1 MEFSFQKCNKPE
13 LSLVLFVR
21 QKETAMGIEG
31 TTSNGDKPILDVEE
45 LFRLYGNDVLR
56 MCNVYLR
63 KQSLA
68 EDAFQDVF
76 VKVMTRSDSYRGD
89 SDIKYWLLSIARN
102 VCLDYLKSSYMKL
115 TSFMGDLLD
124 RTKPQSEEKKR
135 VKPLPGNQVE
145 ERLIDAMDTGNP
157 LLDAV
162 QNLPAKY
169 KDVILLRFY
178 FDMDNEAIAKQLGI
192 TESTVRSR
200 LMRARAKLKDWGKEE

>member
-1 MEFSFQKCNKPE
+1 MGMEG
-13 LSLVLFVR
+13 R
-21 QKETAMGIEG
+21 Q
-31 TTSNGDKPILDVEE
+31 NLDVEE

-89 SDIKYWLLSIARN
+89 SDIKYWILSIARN
-102 VCLDYLKSSYMKL
+102 VCLDYLKSSYMKR

-124 RTKPQSEEKKR
+124 KTKPQSEEKKR
-135 VKPLPGNQVE
+135 IKPLPGNQVE
-145 ERLIDAMDTGNP
+145 ERLIDAMDTSSP

-178 FDMDNEAIAKQLGI
+178 FDMDNEVIAKQLGI

-200 LMRARAKLKDWGKEE
+200 LMRARAKLKDFGREE

>member
-1 MEFSFQKCNKPE
+1 
-13 LSLVLFVR
+13 
-21 QKETAMGIEG
+21 MGIEG
-31 TTSNGDKPILDVEE
+31 TTSNGNKPILDVEE
-45 LFRLYGNDVLR
+45 LLYGNDVLR

-89 SDIKYWLLSIARN
+89 SDVKYWLLSIARN
-102 VCLDYLKSSYMKL
+102 VCLDYLKSSYMKR

-135 VKPLPGNQVE
+135 VRPLPGNQVE
-145 ERLIDAMDTGNP
+145 ERLVDAMDTSNP

-162 QNLPAKY
+162 QKLPAKY

>member
-1 MEFSFQKCNKPE
+1 MQQTHFSSRLICE
-13 LSLVLFVR
+13 AER
-21 QKETAMGIEG
+21 TAMGIEG
-31 TTSNGDKPILDVEE
+31 ATTNGNKPILDVEE

-89 SDIKYWLLSIARN
+89 ADVKYWLLSIARN
-102 VCLDYLKSSYMKL
+102 VCLDYLKSSYMKR

-162 QNLPAKY
+162 QKLPAKY

-200 LMRARAKLKDWGKEE
+200 LMRARTKLKDWGKEE

>member
-1 MEFSFQKCNKPE
+1 
-13 LSLVLFVR
+13 
-21 QKETAMGIEG
+21 MGMEG
-31 TTSNGDKPILDVEE
+31 TTSNGFKQPLDVEE

-89 SDIKYWLLSIARN
+89 SDIKYWILSIARN
-102 VCLDYLKSSYMKL
+102 VCLDYLKSSYMKR

-124 RTKPQSEEKKR
+124 KTKPVSEEKKR
-135 VKPLPGNQVE
+135 IKPLPGNQVE
-145 ERLIDAMDTGNP
+145 ERLIDAMDTSNP

-162 QNLPAKY
+162 QKLPAKY

-200 LMRARAKLKDWGKEE
+200 LMRARAKLKDWGKE

>member
-1 MEFSFQKCNKPE
+1 MI
-13 LSLVLFVR
+13 
-21 QKETAMGIEG
+21 AEG
-31 TTSNGDKPILDVEE
+31 TNTNAGNGMLDVEE

-76 VKVMTRSDSYRGD
+76 VKIMTKSGSYRGD
-89 SDIKYWLLSIARN
+89 SDVKYWILSIARN
-102 VCLDYLKSSYMKL
+102 VCLDYLKSSYMKR
-115 TSFMGDLLD
+115 TSFLGDLLD
-124 RTKPQSEEKKR
+124 KTKPQSEEKKR
-135 VKPLPGNQVE
+135 VKPLPGNPVE
-145 ERLIDAMDTGNP
+145 DRLIEKLDTSSP

-162 QNLPAKY
+162 QDLPAKY

-200 LMRARAKLKDWGKEE
+200 MMRARAKLKDFWKEGE

>member
-1 MEFSFQKCNKPE
+1 MAPDAGTVSEHFEKP
-13 LSLVLFVR
+13 
-21 QKETAMGIEG
+21 
-31 TTSNGDKPILDVEE
+31 DVEE

-76 VKVMTRSDSYRGD
+76 VKVMTRLDSWRGE

-102 VCLDYLKSSYMKL
+102 VCLDYLKSSYMQR
-115 TSFMGDLLD
+115 TSFLGDLLD
-124 RTKPQSEEKKR
+124 RVKPRSEEKKR
-135 VKPLPGNQVE
+135 IKPLPGNQVE
-145 ERLIDAMDTGNP
+145 ERLIESLDDSNP

-162 QNLPAKY
+162 QALPPKY

-178 FDMDNEAIAKQLGI
+178 FDMDNAQIGKQLGI
-192 TESTVRSR
+192 TESSVRSR
-200 LMRARAKLKDWGKEE
+200 LMRAREKLKDYWKEEE

>member
-1 MEFSFQKCNKPE
+1 MEG
-13 LSLVLFVR
+13 R
-21 QKETAMGIEG
+21 Q
-31 TTSNGDKPILDVEE
+31 NLDVEE

-89 SDIKYWLLSIARN
+89 SDIKYWILSIARN
-102 VCLDYLKSSYMKL
+102 VCLDYLKSSYMKR
-115 TSFMGDLLD
+115 TTFMGDLLD
-124 RTKPQSEEKKR
+124 KTKPQSEEKKR
-135 VKPLPGNQVE
+135 IKPLPGNQVE
-145 ERLIDAMDTGNP
+145 ERLIDAMDTSSP

-200 LMRARAKLKDWGKEE
+200 LMRARAKLKDFGREE

>member
-1 MEFSFQKCNKPE
+1 MEG
-13 LSLVLFVR
+13 R
-21 QKETAMGIEG
+21 Q
-31 TTSNGDKPILDVEE
+31 NLDVEE

-89 SDIKYWLLSIARN
+89 SDIKYWILSIARN
-102 VCLDYLKSSYMKL
+102 VCLDYLKSSYMKR

-124 RTKPQSEEKKR
+124 KTKPVSEEKKR
-135 VKPLPGNQVE
+135 IKPLPGNQVE
-145 ERLIDAMDTGNP
+145 ERLIDAMDTSSP

-200 LMRARAKLKDWGKEE
+200 LMRARAKLKDFGREE

>member
-1 MEFSFQKCNKPE
+1 MEG
-13 LSLVLFVR
+13 R
-21 QKETAMGIEG
+21 Q
-31 TTSNGDKPILDVEE
+31 NLDVEE

-89 SDIKYWLLSIARN
+89 SDIKYWILSIARN
-102 VCLDYLKSSYMKL
+102 VCLDYLKSSYMKR

-124 RTKPQSEEKKR
+124 KTKPQSEEKKR
-135 VKPLPGNQVE
+135 IKPLPGNQVE
-145 ERLIDAMDTGNP
+145 ERLIDAMDTSNP

-200 LMRARAKLKDWGKEE
+200 LMRARAKLKDFGREE

>member
-1 MEFSFQKCNKPE
+1 MEG
-13 LSLVLFVR
+13 R
-21 QKETAMGIEG
+21 Q
-31 TTSNGDKPILDVEE
+31 NLDVEE

-89 SDIKYWLLSIARN
+89 SDIKYWILSIARN
-102 VCLDYLKSSYMKL
+102 VCLDYLKSSYMKR

-124 RTKPQSEEKKR
+124 KTKPQSEEKKR
-135 VKPLPGNQVE
+135 IKPLPGNQVE
-145 ERLIDAMDTGNP
+145 ERLIDAMDTSSP

-200 LMRARAKLKDWGKEE
+200 LMRARAKLKDFGREE

>member
-1 MEFSFQKCNKPE
+1 
-13 LSLVLFVR
+13 
-21 QKETAMGIEG
+21 MGMEG
-31 TTSNGDKPILDVEE
+31 TTSSEGKPILDVEE

-76 VKVMTRSDSYRGD
+76 VKIMTRSDSYRGD
-89 SDIKYWLLSIARN
+89 SDIKYWILSIARN
-102 VCLDYLKSSYMKL
+102 VCLDYLKSSYMKR
-115 TSFMGDLLD
+115 TSFLGDLLD
-124 RTKPQSEEKKR
+124 KTKPVSEEKKR

-145 ERLIDAMDTGNP
+145 DRLVEAMDTSNP

-162 QNLPAKY
+162 QELPAKY

-200 LMRARAKLKDWGKEE
+200 LMRARAKLKGFGKEDDDVR

>member
-1 MEFSFQKCNKPE
+1 MGMEG
-13 LSLVLFVR
+13 R
-21 QKETAMGIEG
+21 Q
-31 TTSNGDKPILDVEE
+31 NLDVEE

-89 SDIKYWLLSIARN
+89 SDIKYWILSIARN
-102 VCLDYLKSSYMKL
+102 VCLDYLKSSYMKR

-124 RTKPQSEEKKR
+124 KTKPQSEEKKR
-135 VKPLPGNQVE
+135 IKPLPGNQVE
-145 ERLIDAMDTGNP
+145 ERRIDAMDTSSP

-200 LMRARAKLKDWGKEE
+200 LMRARAKLKDFGREE

>member
-1 MEFSFQKCNKPE
+1 MEG
-13 LSLVLFVR
+13 R
-21 QKETAMGIEG
+21 Q
-31 TTSNGDKPILDVEE
+31 NLDVEE
-45 LFRLYGNDVLR
+45 LFRRYGNDVLR

-89 SDIKYWLLSIARN
+89 SDIKYWILSIARN
-102 VCLDYLKSSYMKL
+102 VCLDYLKSSYMKR

-124 RTKPQSEEKKR
+124 KTKPQSEEKKR
-135 VKPLPGNQVE
+135 IKPLPGNQVE
-145 ERLIDAMDTGNP
+145 ERLIDAMDTSSP

-200 LMRARAKLKDWGKEE
+200 LMRARAKLKDFGREE

>member
-1 MEFSFQKCNKPE
+1 MAVNN
-13 LSLVLFVR
+13 
-21 QKETAMGIEG
+21 G
-31 TTSNGDKPILDVEE
+31 TGNSGSAFLDIEE
-45 LFRLYGNDVLR
+45 LFRLYGDDVLR

-76 VKVMTRSDSYRGD
+76 VKVMTHTDSYRGE
-89 SDIKYWLLSIARN
+89 SNVKYWLLSIARN
-102 VCLDYLKSSYMKL
+102 VCLDYLKSSYMKR

-124 RTKPQSEEKKR
+124 KTKPVSEEKKR
-135 VKPLPGNQVE
+135 IKPLPGNPVE
-145 ERLIDAMDTGNP
+145 DRMVERLDDSNP

-162 QNLPAKY
+162 QDLPAKY

-178 FDMDNEAIAKQLGI
+178 FDMDNAEIANQLGI

-200 LMRARAKLKDWGKEE
+200 LMRARTKLKDFWKEGE

>member
-1 MEFSFQKCNKPE
+1 M
-13 LSLVLFVR
+13 R
-21 QKETAMGIEG
+21 QKETVMGMEG
-31 TTSNGDKPILDVEE
+31 TTSSEGKPILDVEE

-76 VKVMTRSDSYRGD
+76 VKIMTRSDSYRGD
-89 SDIKYWLLSIARN
+89 SDIKYWILSIARN
-102 VCLDYLKSSYMKL
+102 VCLDYLKSSYMKR
-115 TSFMGDLLD
+115 TSFLGDLLD
-124 RTKPQSEEKKR
+124 KTKPVSEEKKR

-145 ERLIDAMDTGNP
+145 DRLVEAMDTSNP

-162 QNLPAKY
+162 QELPAKY

-200 LMRARAKLKDWGKEE
+200 LMRARAKLKGFGKEDDDVR

>member
-1 MEFSFQKCNKPE
+1 MEFSFQKCNKLE

-102 VCLDYLKSSYMKL
+102 VCLDYLKSSYMKR

>member
-1 MEFSFQKCNKPE
+1 M
-13 LSLVLFVR
+13 
-21 QKETAMGIEG
+21 AMEG
-31 TTSNGDKPILDVEE
+31 TTSSGQKPLFDVEE

-89 SDIKYWLLSIARN
+89 CDIKYWILSIARN
-102 VCLDYLKSSYMKL
+102 VCLDYLKSSYMKR
-115 TSFMGDLLD
+115 TSFLGDLLD

-135 VKPLPGNQVE
+135 VHPLPGNPVE
-145 ERLIDAMDTGNP
+145 DRLVESLDTSNP

-162 QNLPAKY
+162 HKLPAKY

-200 LMRARAKLKDWGKEE
+200 LMRARAKLKDLGKDDDDVK

>member
-1 MEFSFQKCNKPE
+1 
-13 LSLVLFVR
+13 
-21 QKETAMGIEG
+21 MGIEG
-31 TTSNGDKPILDVEE
+31 TTSNGNKPILDVEE

-89 SDIKYWLLSIARN
+89 SDVKYWLLSIARN
-102 VCLDYLKSSYMKL
+102 VCLDYLKSSYMKR

-124 RTKPQSEEKKR
+124 LTKPQSEEKKR
-135 VKPLPGNQVE
+135 VRPLPGNQVE
-145 ERLIDAMDTGNP
+145 ERLVDAMDTSNP

-162 QNLPAKY
+162 QKLPAKY

>member
-1 MEFSFQKCNKPE
+1 MEG
-13 LSLVLFVR
+13 R
-21 QKETAMGIEG
+21 Q
-31 TTSNGDKPILDVEE
+31 NLDVEE

-89 SDIKYWLLSIARN
+89 SDIKYWILSIARN
-102 VCLDYLKSSYMKL
+102 VCLDYLKSSYMKR

-124 RTKPQSEEKKR
+124 KTKPQSEEKKR
-135 VKPLPGNQVE
+135 IKPLPGNQVE
-145 ERLIDAMDTGNP
+145 ERLIDAMDTSRP

-200 LMRARAKLKDWGKEE
+200 LMRARAKLKDFGREE

>member
-1 MEFSFQKCNKPE
+1 MGMEG
-13 LSLVLFVR
+13 R
-21 QKETAMGIEG
+21 Q
-31 TTSNGDKPILDVEE
+31 NLDVEE

-89 SDIKYWLLSIARN
+89 SDIKYWILSIARN
-102 VCLDYLKSSYMKL
+102 VCLDYLKSSYMKR

-124 RTKPQSEEKKR
+124 KTKPQSEEKKR
-135 VKPLPGNQVE
+135 IKPLPGNQVE
-145 ERLIDAMDTGNP
+145 ERLVDAMDTSSP

-200 LMRARAKLKDWGKEE
+200 LMRARAKLKDFGREE

>member
-1 MEFSFQKCNKPE
+1 MGMEGKQN
-13 LSLVLFVR
+13 L
-21 QKETAMGIEG
+21 
-31 TTSNGDKPILDVEE
+31 NVEE

-89 SDIKYWLLSIARN
+89 SDIKYWILSIARN
-102 VCLDYLKSSYMKL
+102 VCLDYLKSSYMKR

-124 RTKPQSEEKKR
+124 KTKPQSEEKKR
-135 VKPLPGNQVE
+135 IKPLPGNQVE
-145 ERLIDAMDTGNP
+145 ERLIDAMDTSNP

-200 LMRARAKLKDWGKEE
+200 LMRARAKLKDFGREE

>member
-1 MEFSFQKCNKPE
+1 M
-13 LSLVLFVR
+13 
-21 QKETAMGIEG
+21 EG
-31 TTSNGDKPILDVEE
+31 TTSNGFKQPLDVEE

-89 SDIKYWLLSIARN
+89 SDIKYWILSIARN
-102 VCLDYLKSSYMKL
+102 VCLDYLKSSYMKR

-124 RTKPQSEEKKR
+124 KTKPVSEEKKR
-135 VKPLPGNQVE
+135 IKPLPGNQVE
-145 ERLIDAMDTGNP
+145 ERLIDAMDTSNP

-162 QNLPAKY
+162 QKLPAKY

>member
-1 MEFSFQKCNKPE
+1 MGMEG
-13 LSLVLFVR
+13 R
-21 QKETAMGIEG
+21 Q
-31 TTSNGDKPILDVEE
+31 NLDVEE
-45 LFRLYGNDVLR
+45 LFRRYGNDVLR

-89 SDIKYWLLSIARN
+89 SDIKYWILSIARN
-102 VCLDYLKSSYMKL
+102 VCLDYLKSSYMKR

-124 RTKPQSEEKKR
+124 KTKQQSEEKKR
-135 VKPLPGNQVE
+135 IKPLPGNQVE
-145 ERLIDAMDTGNP
+145 ERLIDAMDTSSP

-169 KDVILLRFY
+169 KDVILLRFS

-200 LMRARAKLKDWGKEE
+200 LMRARAKLKDIGREE

>member
-1 MEFSFQKCNKPE
+1 M
-13 LSLVLFVR
+13 R
-21 QKETAMGIEG
+21 QKETVMAMEG
-31 TTSNGDKPILDVEE
+31 TTSSGQKPLFDVEE

-89 SDIKYWLLSIARN
+89 SDIKYWILSIARN
-102 VCLDYLKSSYMKL
+102 VCLDYLKSSYMKR

-124 RTKPQSEEKKR
+124 KTKPVSEEKKR
-135 VKPLPGNQVE
+135 IKPLPGNQVE
-145 ERLIDAMDTGNP
+145 ERLIDAMDTSNP

-162 QNLPAKY
+162 QKLPAKY

-200 LMRARAKLKDWGKEE
+200 LMRARAKLKDWGKE

>member
-1 MEFSFQKCNKPE
+1 MGMEGNQN
-13 LSLVLFVR
+13 L
-21 QKETAMGIEG
+21 
-31 TTSNGDKPILDVEE
+31 NVEE

-89 SDIKYWLLSIARN
+89 SDIKYWILSIARN
-102 VCLDYLKSSYMKL
+102 VCLDYLKSSYMKR

-124 RTKPQSEEKKR
+124 KTKPQSEEKKR
-135 VKPLPGNQVE
+135 IRPLPGNQVE
-145 ERLIDAMDTGNP
+145 ERLIDAMDTSNP

-200 LMRARAKLKDWGKEE
+200 LMRARAKLKDFGREE

>member
-1 MEFSFQKCNKPE
+1 M
-13 LSLVLFVR
+13 R

-102 VCLDYLKSSYMKL
+102 VCLDYLKSSYMKR

>member
-1 MEFSFQKCNKPE
+1 MQQSTSISRLISEAEKTTMGMEG
-13 LSLVLFVR
+13 R
-21 QKETAMGIEG
+21 Q
-31 TTSNGDKPILDVEE
+31 NLNVEE

-89 SDIKYWLLSIARN
+89 SDVKYWILSIARN
-102 VCLDYLKSSYMKL
+102 VCLDYLKSSYMKR

-124 RTKPQSEEKKR
+124 KTKPQGEEKKR
-135 VKPLPGNQVE
+135 IRPLPGNQVE
-145 ERLIDAMDTGNP
+145 DRLVEAMDTSNP

-178 FDMDNEAIAKQLGI
+178 FDMDNEAIARQLGI

-200 LMRARAKLKDWGKEE
+200 LMRARAKLKDFGREE

>member
-1 MEFSFQKCNKPE
+1 MGMEG
-13 LSLVLFVR
+13 R
-21 QKETAMGIEG
+21 Q
-31 TTSNGDKPILDVEE
+31 NLNVEE

-89 SDIKYWLLSIARN
+89 SDVKYWILSIARN
-102 VCLDYLKSSYMKL
+102 VCLDYLKSSYMKR

-124 RTKPQSEEKKR
+124 KTKPQGEEKKR
-135 VKPLPGNQVE
+135 IRPLPGNQVE
-145 ERLIDAMDTGNP
+145 DRLVEAMDTSNP

-178 FDMDNEAIAKQLGI
+178 FDMDNEAIARQLGI

-200 LMRARAKLKDWGKEE
+200 LMRARAKLKDFGREE

>member
-1 MEFSFQKCNKPE
+1 M
-13 LSLVLFVR
+13 
-21 QKETAMGIEG
+21 EG
-31 TTSNGDKPILDVEE
+31 TTSSEGKPILDVEE

-76 VKVMTRSDSYRGD
+76 VKIMTRSDSYRGD
-89 SDIKYWLLSIARN
+89 SDIKYWILSIARN
-102 VCLDYLKSSYMKL
+102 VCLDYLKSSYMKR
-115 TSFMGDLLD
+115 TSFLGDLLD
-124 RTKPQSEEKKR
+124 KTKPVSEEKKR

-145 ERLIDAMDTGNP
+145 ERLVEAMDTSNP

-162 QNLPAKY
+162 QELPAKY

-200 LMRARAKLKDWGKEE
+200 LMRARAKLKGFGKEDDDVR

>member
-1 MEFSFQKCNKPE
+1 MEG
-13 LSLVLFVR
+13 R
-21 QKETAMGIEG
+21 Q
-31 TTSNGDKPILDVEE
+31 NLNVEE

-89 SDIKYWLLSIARN
+89 SDVKYWILSIARN
-102 VCLDYLKSSYMKL
+102 VCLDYLKSSYMKR

-124 RTKPQSEEKKR
+124 KTKPQGEEKKR
-135 VKPLPGNQVE
+135 IRPLSGNQVE
-145 ERLIDAMDTGNP
+145 DRLVEAMDTSNP

-178 FDMDNEAIAKQLGI
+178 FDMDNEAIARQLGI

-200 LMRARAKLKDWGKEE
+200 LMRARAKLKDFGREE

>member
-1 MEFSFQKCNKPE
+1 MQQSASISRLISEAEKNLMGMEG
-13 LSLVLFVR
+13 R
-21 QKETAMGIEG
+21 Q
-31 TTSNGDKPILDVEE
+31 NLDVEE

-89 SDIKYWLLSIARN
+89 SDIKYWILSIARN
-102 VCLDYLKSSYMKL
+102 VCLDYLKSSYMKR

-124 RTKPQSEEKKR
+124 KTKPQSEEKKR
-135 VKPLPGNQVE
+135 IKPLPGNQVE
-145 ERLIDAMDTGNP
+145 ERLIDAMDTSSP

-200 LMRARAKLKDWGKEE
+200 LMRARAKLKDFGREE

>member
-1 MEFSFQKCNKPE
+1 MDFSFQKCNKLE
-13 LSLVLFVR
+13 FSLVLFVR

-102 VCLDYLKSSYMKL
+102 VCLDYLKSSYMKR

-145 ERLIDAMDTGNP
+145 ERLIDAMDTSNP